1 MTKFNSQKFVFHELF
16 TNTNGKTSASGFIG
30 VVLGLISAAAFIT
43 AMFGYWFDV
52 PNTVEIMG
60 QILKLVAASTLL
72 LGIRKVAP
80 RFGNNGTENNDIN
93 SEEIVDISKK
103 K

>member
-30 VVLGLISAAAFIT
+30 VILGLIASAAFVI
-43 AMFGYWFDV
+43 AMFGYWLNI
-52 PNTVEIMG
+52 PNTIEIMG
-60 QILKLVAASTLL
+60 QILKLVGASTVL

-80 RFGNNGTENNDIN
+80 RFGNNDENNDIN